1 MCPDMM
7 DKSVATDGDF
17 QGECL
22 LQGEWKRVQLES
34 LLAALVDSKVVAMK
48 ADNSY
53 IKYYRPPPKLP
64 KHHHHHRHCRHKD
77 RSRSKSA
84 LRKVR
89 QWDDG
94 TGMRVAGEE
103 RYVTLDMEDDE
114 DSESYKKKRRKR
126 KRLVGPMLHRP
137 PIVTKPKVVDPEDL
151 PKRARWTIIITAGFL
166 LLTCMLLVGITLR
179 MAPIID
185 QMGIFNLNHTHNVH
199 NQNEELMNSLHRQDF
214 NESLLIS

>member
-17 QGECL
+17 QGE
-22 LQGEWKRVQLES
+22 GEWKRVQLES

-185 QMGIFNLNHTHNVH
+185 QMVH

>member
-7 DKSVATDGDF
+7 DKSVATEGDF
-17 QGECL
+17 NGE
-22 LQGEWKRVQLES
+22 GEWKRVQLES

-48 ADNSY
+48 ADTGY
-53 IKYYRPPPKLP
+53 YKYQKAPKLP
-64 KHHHHHRHCRHKD
+64 KHHHIHHHHHKHCRHK
-77 RSRSKSA
+77 SRSKA

-94 TGMRVAGEE
+94 TGMRMGDE
-103 RYVTLDMEDDE
+103 RYVTLDMEGVDE
-114 DSESYKKKRRKR
+114 ETPRRKR
-126 KRLVGPMLHRP
+126 KRRRRNIDLMTSRQNFQK
-137 PIVTKPKVVDPEDL
+137 IQKPVDPEDL

-185 QMGIFNLNHTHNVH
+185 QMVH
-199 NQNEELMNSLHRQDF
+199 NQNEELMNSLNRQDY
-214 NESLLIS
+214 NETFLMFSSLNTN

>member
-1 MCPDMM
+1 
-7 DKSVATDGDF
+7 
-17 QGECL
+17 
-22 LQGEWKRVQLES
+22 
-34 LLAALVDSKVVAMK
+34 MK

-94 TGMRVAGEE
+94 SGMLVSPSKRLVGGEE
-103 RYVTLDMEDDE
+103 RYVTLDMDDD
-114 DSESYKKKRRKR
+114 DSSIVKKKRRKR
-126 KRLVGPMLHRP
+126 KRLVGPMLNRP
-137 PIVTKPKVVDPEDL
+137 PIINKPKVVDPEDL

-185 QMGIFNLNHTHNVH
+185 QMVH

>member
-1 MCPDMM
+1 MM

-17 QGECL
+17 QGE
-22 LQGEWKRVQLES
+22 GEWKRVQLES

-94 TGMRVAGEE
+94 TGMRVGGEE
-103 RYVTLDMEDDE
+103 RYVTLDMDDD
-114 DSESYKKKRRKR
+114 DSESYKRKRRKR
-126 KRLVGPMLHRP
+126 KRMVGPMLHRP
-137 PIVTKPKVVDPEDL
+137 PIVAKPKIVDPEDL

-185 QMGIFNLNHTHNVH
+185 QMVH
-199 NQNEELMNSLHRQDF
+199 NQNEELMNSLHRQDDF
-214 NESLLIS
+214 NDSLNIMMTGHPNYRVYN